1 MSLRALGDT
10 WSFQPLLDKPPV
22 TFCQYVPADH
32 QRRERKQNRH
42 NHDTWRKA
50 MITEGRV
57 HMENDYNN
65 PHKCHRLLKGF
76 SEVNEHMVPRTVP
89 GTQ

>member
-1 MSLRALGDT
+1 MGSIT
-10 WSFQPLLDKPPV
+10 SCVIWSMLFNLSV
-22 TFCQYVPADH
+22 TQIIHLEV
-32 QRRERKQNRH
+32 
-42 NHDTWRKA
+42 
-50 MITEGRV
+50 
-57 HMENDYNN
+57 ENDYNN